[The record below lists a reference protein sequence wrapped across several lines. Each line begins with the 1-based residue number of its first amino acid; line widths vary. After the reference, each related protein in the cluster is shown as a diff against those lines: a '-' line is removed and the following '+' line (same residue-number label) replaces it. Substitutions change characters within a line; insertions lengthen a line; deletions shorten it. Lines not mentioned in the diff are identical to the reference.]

1 MKLLNCARQ
10 IASRDPA
17 ARNTFEVFMLYPG
30 FHAMIYHKLSAFFF
44 RHKCLFLARWVSQI
58 CNRRTGIEI
67 HPGAKIGE
75 GLFIDHG
82 HGVVIGETAVIGD
95 NCTIYHQVTLGGTGH
110 EKHAKRHP
118 TIGNNVLIGAGAKI
132 LGPVTV
138 GDNAMIGAGSV
149 VLCDVPANSTF
160 TGVKA
165 RLVKQDGIRVTAP
178 SVELQHDN
186 VPDPFDTEICKLHEM
201 MEKDE
206 ASVKELLEKIK
217 KQQERERVSYDEDIQ
232 HNE

>member
-17 ARNTFEVFMLYPG
+17 ARSTFEVFMLYPG
-30 FHAMIYHKLSAFFF
+30 FHAMVYHKLSAFFY
-44 RHKCLFLARWVSQI
+44 RHKWFFMARWISQI

-110 EKHAKRHP
+110 EKHSKRHP

-165 RLVKQDGIRVTAP
+165 RLVKQDGVRVNKP
-178 SVELQHDN
+178 SVELQHDD
-186 VPDPFDTEICKLHEM
+186 VPDPFDTEICKLREM

-217 KQQERERVSYDEDIQ
+217 KQQEKEVVSSNEDIQ

>member
-1 MKLLNCARQ
+1 MNCARE
-10 IASRDPA
+10 IAKRDPA

-30 FHAMIYHKLSAFFF
+30 FHAMVYHKFAAFLQ
-44 RHKCLFLARWVSQI
+44 RHKLKFLARWVSQI

-67 HPGAKIGE
+67 HPSAKIGE

-82 HGVVIGETAVIGD
+82 QGVVIGETAVIGD

-110 EKHAKRHP
+110 ARQEKRHP

-149 VLCDVPANSTF
+149 VLTDVPANSTY
-160 TGVKA
+160 TGAKA
-165 RLVKQDGIRVTAP
+165 RLVKQDGKRVECP
-178 SVELQHDN
+178 SVELKQK
-186 VPDPFDTEICKLHEM
+186 T
-201 MEKDE
+201 EKDPYE
-206 ASVKELLEKIK
+206 DDIAEIK
-217 KQQERERVSYDEDIQ
+217 ANIQSIMERMDDK
-232 HNE
+232 

>member
-1 MKLLNCARQ
+1 MKLLNCAKQ
-10 IASRDPA
+10 IAKRDPA

-30 FHAMIYHKLSAFFF
+30 FHAMVYHKLAAFFF
-44 RHKCLFLARWVSQI
+44 RHKWLFVARWISQI
-58 CNRRTGIEI
+58 CGRRTGIEI

-110 EKHAKRHP
+110 EKHSKRHP

-132 LGPVTV
+132 LGPVTI

-149 VLCDVPANSTF
+149 VLSDVPANSTF

-165 RLVKQDGIRVTAP
+165 RLVKQDGQRVVAP
-178 SVELQHDN
+178 SVELQHN
-186 VPDPFDTEICKLHEM
+186 PGPDPFDEALLQLRDIL
-201 MEKDE
+201 EKDE
-206 ASVKELLEKIK
+206 DGMQKLVRCIRS
-217 KQQERERVSYDEDIQ
+217 QEDDPSAPQ
-232 HNE
+232 